1 MNSRQL
7 LPSVFQFNN
16 KWASKQ
22 ATKSTLQGDFESREI
37 SYSVDMNYTFENIED
52 IPQSWKNISY
62 LNMKDESVCDKS
74 THDTS
79 GTNLLSCLNLSL
91 SK

>member
-52 IPQSWKNISY
+52 IPQS
-62 LNMKDESVCDKS
+62 
-74 THDTS
+74 
-79 GTNLLSCLNLSL
+79 
-91 SK
+91 